1 MTGPTQPGST
11 GPACEDCNDS
21 GAVCPMCNDIDTVIR
36 RQRDEAR
43 RRADVADLRE
53 RVAASGIQ
61 MRSKSDGVMFARV
74 LDHVHDVDLAAE
86 AILMEPRP
94 TWLRTLIGY
103 DLMKVTPH
111 GGNR

>member
-1 MTGPTQPGST
+1 MTLSGST

-21 GAVCPMCNDIDTVIR
+21 GAVCPMCNDIDTVNR
-36 RQRDEAR
+36 RRREAAR
-43 RRADVADLRE
+43 RREDVADLRE

-61 MRSKSDGVMFARV
+61 MRSLTDGVLFARV

-103 DLMKVTPH
+103 DLMKVYPA
-111 GGNR
+111 GGAR

>member
-1 MTGPTQPGST
+1 
-11 GPACEDCNDS
+11 
-21 GAVCPMCNDIDTVIR
+21 MCNDIDTVNR
-36 RQRDEAR
+36 REREAAR

-61 MRSKSDGVMFARV
+61 LRSLTDGVLFARV

-94 TWLRTLIGY
+94 TWLRTLIGA
-103 DLMKVTPH
+103 DLMKVYPA
-111 GGNR
+111 GGAR